1 MRVFFQKENALSE
14 LFVTPYYKDILKN
27 NGIVDEYDQLKYT
40 LDRDIKE
47 YDQFLITDN
56 LNLPKNYIYAYHL
69 VGNRFVL
76 SFLDRVVNKFLFL
89 VRTERDKKL
98 EDLDKQYLAA
108 MARNLT
114 VEMSS
119 IENERRLLR
128 DLPDTIITSN
138 ITTPEDCERLW
149 PSLLGPITEFVLT
162 NLRMG

>member
-1 MRVFFQKENALSE
+1 MRVFFQKENTLSE

-27 NGIVDEYDQLKYT
+27 NEIVDEYDQLKYT

-47 YDQFLITDN
+47 YDNFLITDN

-69 VGNRFVL
+69 VGNQFVL
-76 SFLDRVVNKFLFL
+76 SFLNRVVNRFLFL

-114 VEMSS
+114 NEMSE
-119 IENERRLLR
+119 IENQRQLLR
-128 DLPDTIITSN
+128 DLPDTIIISN
-138 ITTPEDCERLW
+138 VTKPEDCERLW